1 VVDVRRI
8 LVDGRNVQ
16 GALARGTAGGSL
28 PTHVFIAQL
37 RAAIPADATLELILD
52 GFPSGGVVGRVG
64 PRFDVAYSR
73 HQSADRTIA
82 DRVEKAAQE
91 LGPIGVDGVL
101 IVSDD
106 REVGDQARRHGAQ
119 VVGTAWLTDR
129 IRAASG
135 SATGATDRQP
145 PGIAGGRVR
154 AGTSIGQGR
163 APRLARSQ
171 RTGRDSR

>member
-1 VVDVRRI
+1 VIRRI
-8 LVDGRNVQ
+8 VVDGRNVQ

-37 RAAIPADATLELILD
+37 RAAVPPDATLELVLD

-106 REVGDQARRHGAQ
+106 REVGDQARRHGAR

-129 IRAASG
+129 IRTATGSG
-135 SATGATDRQP
+135 S
-145 PGIAGGRVR
+145 GG
-154 AGTSIGQGR
+154 SIGQGR
-163 APRLARSQ
+163 APRAGGSP
-171 RTGRDSR
+171 RTKRHSR